1 MIRDRKNMV
10 EEQTTALVTTPGK
23 GLSLNK
29 NNKVSAIMRGK
40 AAAGGYV
47 PHLGLAEVRAMA
59 EAVCKASRN
68 GQRDR
73 LLILTLFDGCL
84 RVSEALAL
92 RPKDIKRDGEGWRL
106 EVFGKG
112 KRPGVAAIS
121 PSLAAELQAYAY
133 REEVKLDARLF
144 PIKRARAF
152 QICELAMIAAG
163 VSKPGH
169 VGACH
174 VLRHS
179 GAIER
184 LRATGNPRAVQEQLR
199 HSTALMTMR
208 YLKTLSVEESLRIQ
222 EGVDFRW

>member
-1 MIRDRKNMV
+1 MST
-10 EEQTTALVTTPGK
+10 EQETTALAIVEEKALT
-23 GLSLNK
+23 LNK
-29 NNKVSAIMRGK
+29 TAKVSAIVRAR

-59 EAVCKASRN
+59 EAVSKASRN

-92 RPKDIKRDGEGWRL
+92 RPRDIKRDDEGWRL

-121 PSLAAELQAYAY
+121 SSLAAELNSFAY
-133 REEVKLDARLF
+133 RESIKLDDRLF

-152 QICELAMIAAG
+152 QICELAMYAAG
-163 VSKPGH
+163 VHKPDH

-184 LRATGNPRAVQEQLR
+184 LKATGNPKAVQEQLR
-199 HSTALMTMR
+199 HTTAQMTLR
-208 YLKTLSVEESLRIQ
+208 YLKTLSAEEALKIQ
-222 EGVDFRW
+222 QEVDFRW

>member
-1 MIRDRKNMV
+1 MIRDSKDMV
-10 EEQTTALVTTPGK
+10 EQQSTALVPIQEK
-23 GLSLNK
+23 ALSLNK
-29 NNKVSAIMRGK
+29 TNKVSAIARGK

-47 PHLGLAEVRAMA
+47 PHLGLTEVRAMA
-59 EAVCKASRN
+59 TAVLKASRN
-68 GQRDR
+68 GKRDR

-92 RPKDIKRDGEGWRL
+92 RPRDIKQDGEGWRL
-106 EVFGKG
+106 EVLGKG

-184 LRATGNPRAVQEQLR
+184 LKVTGNPKAVQEQLR

-222 EGVDFRW
+222 QEVDFRW

>member
-1 MIRDRKNMV
+1 MV
-10 EEQTTALVTTPGK
+10 DQQTTALVPVQEK
-23 GLSLNK
+23 ALSLNK
-29 NNKVSAIMRGK
+29 TNKVSAIMRGK

-47 PHLGLAEVRAMA
+47 PHLGLAEVRAMVT
-59 EAVCKASRN
+59 AVQKASRN
-68 GQRDR
+68 GKRDR

-92 RPKDIKRDGEGWRL
+92 RPKHIKQDVEGWHL
-106 EVFGKG
+106 EVYGKG

-133 REEVKLDARLF
+133 RKGIKPDDRLF

-152 QICELAMIAAG
+152 QICELAMVAAG
-163 VSKPGH
+163 VAKPGH

-184 LRATGNPRAVQEQLR
+184 LKVTGNPKAVQEQLR
-199 HSTALMTMR
+199 HSTAQMTLR
-208 YLKTLSVEESLRIQ
+208 YLKTLSAEEALKIQ
-222 EGVDFRW
+222 QEVDFRW

>member
-1 MIRDRKNMV
+1 MTT
-10 EEQTTALVTTPGK
+10 EQESTALVPVQEK
-23 GLSLNK
+23 GLPLNK
-29 NNKVSAIMRGK
+29 TAKASAIAGAR

-47 PHLGLAEVRAMA
+47 PHLGLTEVRAMA
-59 EAVCKASRN
+59 EAVSKASRN
-68 GQRDR
+68 GERDR

-92 RPKDIKRDGEGWRL
+92 RPKDIKRDDSGCYL

-121 PSLAAELQAYAY
+121 PSLAAELYAYAY
-133 REEVKLDARLF
+133 RKDIGLDDRLF

-152 QICELAMIAAG
+152 QVVELAMYAGG
-163 VSKPGH
+163 VSKPDH

-184 LRATGNPRAVQEQLR
+184 LKVTGNPKAVQEQLR
-199 HSTALMTMR
+199 HSTAQMTLR
-208 YLKTLSVEESLRIQ
+208 YLKTLSAEEALRIQ
-222 EGVDFRW
+222 EQVDFRW

>member
-1 MIRDRKNMV
+1 MV
-10 EEQTTALVTTPGK
+10 EEQSTALVPVPSK

-29 NNKVSAIMRGK
+29 TKNMLVSAIARGR

-59 EAVCKASRN
+59 EAVSKASRN
-68 GQRDR
+68 GERDR

-92 RPKDIKRDGEGWRL
+92 RPKDIKRDGEGWHL

-112 KRPGVAAIS
+112 RKPGVAAIS
-121 PSLAAELQAYAY
+121 PSLAAELQSYAY
-133 REEVKLDARLF
+133 RKELALDDRLF
-144 PIKRARAF
+144 PVKRARAF
-152 QICELAMIAAG
+152 QICELAMVAAG
-163 VSKPGH
+163 VSKPDH

-184 LRATGNPRAVQEQLR
+184 LKVTGNPKAVQEQLR

-222 EGVDFRW
+222 EQVDFRW